1 MMVAR
6 LFCNVLLTEAAAGRL
21 RATSVIETMLRLATS
36 PYLVG
41 SGKNSK
47 KVWKPGI
54 RNRIEFFKLAEM
66 RNGKV
71 TAWAALGAT
80 YGRRSEG
87 PPAFPPMVLDT

>member
-41 SGKNSK
+41 SEKNSK
-47 KVWKPGI
+47 NV
-54 RNRIEFFKLAEM
+54 
-66 RNGKV
+66 
-71 TAWAALGAT
+71 
-80 YGRRSEG
+80 
-87 PPAFPPMVLDT
+87 